1 MWKTFGGKIQKSGM
15 GIAMQQLECRF
26 YPRQEIAEALSVN
39 PKDSKHFA
47 ERVKTTL
54 DKWGYEYEYSRSG
67 VEITGKP
74 ETAEERLREILI
86 QKLNLDVQID
96 AYAFACFICA
106 FTDIGSFDSMPW
118 EERAELMKYKY
129 GVDVSDRTLRNWCS
143 KLISSNIIQ
152 KCGKQTYWKTE
163 IYGKEKYRS
172 NVDPDDEDMARYFQ
186 MKSKYLEE
194 TRKNA
199 ENLELRQSEAAAWSA
214 TYKKLWREFQCCYY
228 TCNGLVFN
236 AIGEDY
242 IFEIYELAQEITAP
256 PTIPLPVERKIT
268 TKEEYRE
275 TWFNL

>member
-1 MWKTFGGKIQKSGM
+1 
-15 GIAMQQLECRF
+15 MQQLECRF

-86 QKLNLDVQID
+86 RKLNLDVQID

-194 TRKNA
+194 TRKVQRTLNCGSRRPPRGVLLTKSCGGSSNA
-199 ENLELRQSEAAAWSA
+199 AIIPAMVWCSMQSEKTTFLKSTNWHRR
-214 TYKKLWREFQCCYY
+214 LPLHLPFPFQS
-228 TCNGLVFN
+228 
-236 AIGEDY
+236 
-242 IFEIYELAQEITAP
+242 
-256 PTIPLPVERKIT
+256 
-268 TKEEYRE
+268 KEK
-275 TWFNL
+275 